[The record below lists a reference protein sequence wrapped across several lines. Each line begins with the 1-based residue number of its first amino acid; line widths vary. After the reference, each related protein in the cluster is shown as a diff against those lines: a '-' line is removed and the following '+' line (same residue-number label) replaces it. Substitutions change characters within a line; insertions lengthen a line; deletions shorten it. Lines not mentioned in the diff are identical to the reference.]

1 MKIRRISNYASI
13 AAVAAFLPLAI
24 STTHAASNPS
34 QLNASDAV
42 LQQSQLNRVDWS
54 DEKRRKLR
62 RAYWLLEGADR
73 DYKGHKGKAMEEIKK
88 AAKFM
93 DLDLHG
99 EGYGGVRQAW
109 SNERLHEAKKALE
122 DVVDTHHERE
132 HEHIWKA
139 IQEIDRA
146 LEVG

>member
-1 MKIRRISNYASI
+1 MKLRPIANYASI
-13 AAVAAFLPLAI
+13 AAVAAFLPLANL
-24 STTHAASNPS
+24 SSHAASNPS
-34 QLNASDAV
+34 QLNADGAA
-42 LQQSQLNRVDWS
+42 LQQAQPKRVDWS

-73 DYKGHKGKAMEEIKK
+73 DYKGHRGKAMEEIKK

-99 EGYGGVRQAW
+99 DGYGGVRQPW

-122 DVVDTHHERE
+122 DIVDTHHEHE